1 MPSGAF
7 GRCSAGRHGTIG
19 RRERALGRALIQ
31 AQYAADRSADEAAQ
45 EAERLLEEAHRQ
57 RLYLL
62 DRARQEHDRLL
73 DAARREGNSIVEQ
86 ARVEA
91 ERLAIETRRE
101 PARFNGA
108 PRQPAPAGRPDAAEP
123 PQWASAGS
131 PGGGPCQ
138 MARPPNPIFPSPR
151 RTSDLLHA
159 ETSFRPPRL
168 SAPPSSPSTTAGT
181 LTGPVSHRPHG
192 PRDRRSGAIPGNSRV
207 SWPARNLPA
216 IYGTS

>member
-1 MPSGAF
+1 MTTRKLLAMADPRVYDADQVDRYVAELQSEVATL
-7 GRCSAGRHGTIG
+7 RQQLATLHDEVALSAVATRDEAA
-19 RRERALGRALIQ
+19 ERALGRALIQ

-57 RLYLL
+57 RLDLL

-131 PGGGPCQ
+131 PGGGHVKWRAPQTPFFPALDGLPTSCTQ
-138 MARPPNPIFPSPR
+138 RPLFGPPACRRPHHPR
-151 RTSDLLHA
+151 RR
-159 ETSFRPPRL
+159 RPEP
-168 SAPPSSPSTTAGT
+168 
-181 LTGPVSHRPHG
+181 
-192 PRDRRSGAIPGNSRV
+192 
-207 SWPARNLPA
+207 
-216 IYGTS
+216 